1 MQDHVAGKVDV
12 YKDSIQ
18 SLQMWGLEFATTPR
32 YIKTSFQEPQC
43 FEIESR
49 PKNVPAASYAIDT
62 QRCVVLKLKLHRKLT
77 HFGS

>member
-12 YKDSIQ
+12 YKDSYQ

-49 PKNVPAASYAIDT
+49 PKNVPA